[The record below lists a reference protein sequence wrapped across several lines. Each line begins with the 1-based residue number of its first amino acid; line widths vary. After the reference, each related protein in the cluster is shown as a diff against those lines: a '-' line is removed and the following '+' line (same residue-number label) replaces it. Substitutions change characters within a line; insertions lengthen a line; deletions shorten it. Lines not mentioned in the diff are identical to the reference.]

1 MVKKILVFVLATAL
15 ATLAGC
21 GVFAPQGSGEMELTD
36 DFERTITLDG
46 PAEKIISL
54 APATTEILFALGVGD
69 RIIGATEYCNYPEEA
84 LDIPRMGDF
93 DKPNIELIVSLE
105 PDLVLAA
112 SLHKETV
119 EALEELGI
127 AVLALDPHSFEEVYS
142 NIETLAKAT
151 GREQQGQALIE
162 DMQSRL
168 EQVTEAVAGLTEEE
182 KPLVYYEVWYPD
194 PMTVGGGTFIDRMI
208 NLAGGRNLAGDL
220 SGYPV
225 ISEELLIDSTPDVIL
240 HGHFDADSSA
250 FAERVGWED
259 ISAVK
264 KERVYFVDQDIVNR
278 PGPRMV
284 EAVEIMARLFHPDL
298 FD

>member
-1 MVKKILVFVLATAL
+1 MKKILAFLLVTILATV
-15 ATLAGC
+15 AGC
-21 GVFAPQGSGEMELTD
+21 SMFGPQENGEIELTD
-36 DFERTITLDG
+36 DFGRTITLEG
-46 PAEKIISL
+46 PAESIISL
-54 APATTEILFALGVGD
+54 VPATTEILFALGVGEL
-69 RIIGATEYCNYPEEA
+69 IIGATEYCNYPEEA
-84 LDIPRMGDF
+84 LDIPRMGAF
-93 DKPNIELIVSLE
+93 DQPNIELIVSLE

-142 NIETLAKAT
+142 NIETLATAV
-151 GREQQGQALIE
+151 GREQAGQALID

-168 EQVTEAVAGLTEEE
+168 EQVTEALSGLSEEE

-194 PMTVGGGTFIDRMI
+194 PMTVGGGTFIDRII

-220 SGYPV
+220 SGYPI
-225 ISEELLIDSTPDVIL
+225 ISEELLIDSSPDVIL
-240 HGHFDADSSA
+240 HGHFDADSSV
-250 FAERVGWED
+250 FGQRPGWED
-259 ISAVK
+259 ISAVTM
-264 KERVYFVDQDIVNR
+264 ERVYFVDQDIVNR

-284 EAVEIMARLFHPDL
+284 EAVELMAKLFHPEL

>member
-1 MVKKILVFVLATAL
+1 MMKKTLVFLLVTIL
-15 ATLAGC
+15 ATLTGC
-21 GVFAPQGSGEMELTD
+21 GLFVPQGGGPIELID
-36 DFERTITLDG
+36 DFERTVTLDG
-46 PAEKIISL
+46 PALTIISL
-54 APATTEILFALGVGD
+54 APSSTEILFALGVGD

-84 LDIPRMGDF
+84 LDIPRMGAF
-93 DKPNIELIVSLE
+93 HQPNIELIVSLE

-151 GREQQGQALIE
+151 GREEAGQALIE
-162 DMQSRL
+162 DMQNRL
-168 EQVTEAVAGLTEEE
+168 AQLTEILSELSEE
-182 KPLVYYEVWYPD
+182 DKPLVYYEVWYPD
-194 PMTVGGGTFIDRMI
+194 PMTVGGGTFIDSMI
-208 NLAGGRNLAGDL
+208 KLAGGRNMAGNL
-220 SGYPV
+220 SGYPI
-225 ISEELLIDSTPDVIL
+225 ISEELLIDSNPDVIL

-250 FAERVGWED
+250 FGQRPGWES
-259 ISAVK
+259 INAVK
-264 KERVYFVDQDIVNR
+264 GDRIHFVDQDIVNR
-278 PGPRMV
+278 TGPRMV